1 MTLKPSAGNDSATEW
16 FKSSYSSSGSEGDCV
31 EVAWIKSSY
40 SSSSNGNDCVEVAW
54 AKSSHSD
61 SSDGNDCVEVA
72 STPSCGTVHV
82 RDSKDKQG
90 PQLGFTPSAW
100 SDFVAHTSLTP

>member
-1 MTLKPSAGNDSATEW
+1 MSLKPSAGNGSALEW
-16 FKSSYSSSGSEGDCV
+16 FKSSYSNSSNINDCV
-31 EVAWIKSSY
+31 EVAWYKSSY
-40 SSSSNGNDCVEVAW
+40 SDSNEIDSCVEVAW

-61 SSDGNDCVEVA
+61 SSNGNDCVEVA
-72 STPSCGTVHV
+72 STPSCDTVHI